1 MQKFLLIGSIAAF
14 LYGDCV
20 FAMDPYWNVDGNPWA
35 DNLPTTENRRGNNQ
49 RSSDRF
55 EHEVESSRTITEN
68 RRVNNQISDDRFI
81 QEGNELRYRQYH
93 HVFSG
98 NSMIGQATPTIV
110 KTSSKTSKSWSD
122 ISEIRYAN
130 DMSYDEAKNPKVIL
144 YRNKDNS
151 CYIILQIKEN
161 KHGVI
166 CGLNEKIVET
176 ENSSFL
182 VYEISQDV
190 NSFTDGA
197 ARLLYV
203 DNTGL
208 YMVTKDDNSIEE
220 VISRPKEEGQLKF
233 DGHVIKVSAI
243 DGSITLDGEAIT
255 EDNFYDNWV
264 FDGSGKVVLSTR
276 RPDSNEILRNFYPPN
291 RDYDA
296 IFFRGVRVY
305 YDGPN
310 GRPGLN
316 TFINKSVLMKK
327 AMSKDGAEELVRDG
341 TFSFILKSVEFSQKV
356 RDVIGAQLTLKEKN
370 AVWRVNQM
378 TIYEMVNCYGYL
390 FKNPEFV
397 RGLKSGFAEASKEY
411 EHNKESEKW
420 MPFEIVKNL

>member
-14 LYGDCV
+14 LYGNCV
-20 FAMDPYWNVDGNPWA
+20 FAMYDMEDPWREA
-35 DNLPTTENRRGNNQ
+35 SSATENRRVNNQ

-55 EHEVESSRTITEN
+55 EHEVESSRAITEN

-81 QEGNELRYRQYH
+81 QEGDELSYRQYH

-130 DMSYDEAKNPKVIL
+130 NTSYDAVKNPKVIL

-166 CGLNEKIVET
+166 YGLNEKIVET
-176 ENSSFL
+176 ENGSFL

-208 YMVTKDDNSIEE
+208 YIVTKDDNSIEE

-264 FDGSGKVVLSTR
+264 SDGSGKVVLSTR
-276 RPDSNEILRNFYPPN
+276 WPDSNEILKNFYPPN
-291 RDYDA
+291 GSYFG
-296 IFFRGVRVY
+296 IFLGVRVY
-305 YDGPN
+305 CDDS

-316 TFINKSVLMKK
+316 AFINKRVFMKK

-341 TFSFILKSVEFSQKV
+341 TFASILKGFSYSQIV
-356 RDVIGAQLTLKEKN
+356 RGVIAAQLTLKEKN
-370 AVWRVNQM
+370 AVWRGNQM
-378 TIYEMVNCYGYL
+378 TIYDMVNSYGDL
-390 FKNPEFV
+390 FKDPEFV